1 MFLRL
6 CTRAPRTR
14 ISSISPGRGTAPV
27 APGFAPAE
35 VAPAALPPPDAL
47 RPTETPAVSASPRGS
62 LSKGSVAMCVNLILY
77 ARPSSAQNR
86 SSPRKSPSGALP
98 SSYDCTNGTGLVSNF
113 YKQLRSLGGRLG
125 RSLWY
130 VVFTLLVVVA
140 LFGLGIAVYLA
151 HVRASASALIN
162 SAREIR
168 TTSDAEREIAAWK
181 RRSGNHFWQESDQPG
196 GDHNYDAQIAN
207 LAIARLHLVRP
218 TAVTV
223 GITMRS
229 GRLRCVTVIEMTGWQ
244 PVTAVAINEWFD
256 SGMPSRTLLR
266 EGHSA
271 L

>member
-1 MFLRL
+1 M
-6 CTRAPRTR
+6 
-14 ISSISPGRGTAPV
+14 
-27 APGFAPAE
+27 
-35 VAPAALPPPDAL
+35 
-47 RPTETPAVSASPRGS
+47 
-62 LSKGSVAMCVNLILY
+62 
-77 ARPSSAQNR
+77 
-86 SSPRKSPSGALP
+86 
-98 SSYDCTNGTGLVSNF
+98 SNF

-244 PVTAVAINEWFD
+244 PVAAVEINEWFD
-256 SGMPSRTLLR
+256 SGMPTRIHVTLSHRPLSATVEFPSSLLEDQRTKPF
-266 EGHSA
+266 A
-271 L
+271 LNTSCLVQRGECKNAQDILPGIWQLDQGLPPN

>member
-1 MFLRL
+1 M
-6 CTRAPRTR
+6 
-14 ISSISPGRGTAPV
+14 
-27 APGFAPAE
+27 
-35 VAPAALPPPDAL
+35 
-47 RPTETPAVSASPRGS
+47 
-62 LSKGSVAMCVNLILY
+62 
-77 ARPSSAQNR
+77 
-86 SSPRKSPSGALP
+86 
-98 SSYDCTNGTGLVSNF
+98 
-113 YKQLRSLGGRLG
+113 G

-130 VVFTLLVVVA
+130 VVCTLLVAVA

-151 HVRASASALIN
+151 HIRASASALIN

-181 RRSGNHFWQESDQPG
+181 GRSGNDFWQESDQPG

-207 LAIARLHLVRP
+207 LAIARLHLVQP

-271 L
+271 LAVTVEFPSALPEDQRAKALAVNTGCLVWHGGCKTVQDILPGIWQLEADRRAN